1 MSAPALQ
8 LPPDWDRERD
18 IVMLVGEGSRAM
30 GQHFVNQGLKRVF
43 VVCPPPLEPGPI
55 PAGVALIRSE
65 PELVRWL
72 NNRPTPAKNVRILQ
86 TPDCSVPTEVTRRYA
101 QVLQKVAQEQ
111 RDFLA
116 PLFNMAPMWTK
127 NGIRNFGHIADNLMI
142 GDLQDSFRGMPLI
155 IVGAGPSLEKNIDLL
170 KEARGKAIILAVNR
184 TLRSLQNAGVYPD
197 FTMAL
202 EPRDVRCQFEGIAL
216 ENIPGILLA
225 TTVDRNL
232 FDLNARRFISYYNQL
247 SLDGWMLTPADQTHD
262 ALSQGT
268 VSHSA
273 FSLGI
278 RWGCDPIIFV
288 GQDLSFPGGRY
299 YHKDGADG
307 ETKAVYD
314 EASKRW
320 QLQDYSQD
328 LSNTLQGKE
337 ENRFEGTMV
346 RGYYGGEVPTSLDF
360 AKYRTWLEQTASGVK
375 GQCSLFN
382 CTEGGAFIAG
392 MDHKPLAEVLA
403 TLPNRDIDV
412 EQLLNDPA
420 LVPNQQARQRRMYV
434 HFDQMTNDLRTS
446 VELSKQCLRLIDKTL
461 KKPKMGGRLKT
472 VEAEFKA
479 TAKRLPVLTLATQE
493 AIKTMA
499 ANKGDIK
506 TNQEALRMGKQLYTM
521 LHQKASELHREA
533 VAVQAEMAER
543 KNRFLKND
551 G

>member
-30 GQHFVNQGLKRVF
+30 GQHFVSQGLKRVF

-55 PAGVALIRSE
+55 PEGVALIRSE
-65 PELVRWL
+65 PELVQWL
-72 NNRPTPAKNVRILQ
+72 NNRPAPAKNVRILQ
-86 TPDCSVPTEVTRRYA
+86 TPGCSVPTEVTRRYA

-116 PLFNMAPMWTK
+116 PLFNLAPRWTK

-142 GDLQDSFRGMPLI
+142 GDLQDAFRGMPLI

-170 KEARGKAIILAVNR
+170 KEAKGKAIILAVNR
-184 TLRSLQNAGVYPD
+184 TLRSLQNAGIYPD
-197 FTMAL
+197 FTIAL
-202 EPRDVRCQFEGIAL
+202 EPRDVLCQFEGIAL
-216 ENIPGILLA
+216 ENIPGVLLA

-247 SLDGWMLTPADQTHD
+247 SLDGWMLTPVDQKHD

-273 FSLGI
+273 FSLAI

-307 ETKAVYD
+307 DTEAVYD
-314 EASKRW
+314 EESQRW
-320 QLQDYSQD
+320 QLQGYSQD
-328 LSNTLQGKE
+328 LSDTLEGKE
-337 ENRFEGTMV
+337 ANLFEGTMV

-360 AKYRTWLEQTASGVK
+360 AKYRTWLEHTVAQTN

-403 TLPNRDIDV
+403 TLPDRGLNVDGI
-412 EQLLNDPA
+412 LNDPG
-420 LVPNQQARQRRMYV
+420 LIPTQQARQQRMYA
-434 HFDQMTNDLRTS
+434 HFAQMTQDLGKA
-446 VELSKQCLRLIDKTL
+446 VDLSKKCLRLIDKTL
-461 KKPKMGGRLKT
+461 KKPHMGGKLKT
-472 VEAEFKA
+472 VEAAFKE

-493 AIKTMA
+493 AIKNMA

-506 TNQEALRMGKQLYTM
+506 TNQDALRMGKQLYTM
-521 LHQKASELHREA
+521 LHEKASELHREA
-533 VAVQAEMAER
+533 MAVQSEMLER
-543 KNRFLKND
+543 KNGNLKD
-551 G
+551 GV